1 MSTELHTLS
10 GAYAINALSAEEAA
24 DFERHLEQCPACR
37 DEVRE
42 LQDAAARMGA
52 SEAIVAPAALRTRV
66 LAAADRAPQL
76 PPKVVQLRR
85 RGARGW
91 LPKVVGAAAAVLL
104 AVTGTVAVLNSQDPD
119 PSPPVAGPRVDSGTS
134 EVAAV
139 FEAPDAHTAA
149 MRTMNGGRLVVATS
163 AEFGQM
169 AVRTSGLP
177 RVEGRAYQMWAIRNG
192 RATSVGVVEDL
203 RAGKVMPMPP
213 AGTTVAL
220 TIEPAGGSKQPT
232 QEPIITMDPESV

>member
-10 GAYAINALSAEEAA
+10 GAYALNALSAEEAA
-24 DFERHLEQCPACR
+24 DFERHLDRCPACR

-42 LQDAAARMGA
+42 FQDAAARMGA
-52 SEAIVAPAALRTRV
+52 TEAVVPPTALRSRV
-66 LAAADRAPQL
+66 LAAADRQPQL
-76 PPKVVQLRR
+76 PPKVVQLRGR
-85 RGARGW
+85 RARAW
-91 LPKVVGAAAAVLL
+91 MPKVVGAAAAVLL
-104 AVTGTVAVLNSQDPD
+104 AVTGTLAVLNSQDPD
-119 PSPPVAGPRVDSGTS
+119 PRPPVAAPPVDGGTS
-134 EVAAV
+134 EVTAV
-139 FEAPDAHTAA
+139 FEAPDARTAA

-177 RVEGRAYQMWAIRNG
+177 RLEGRAYQMWAIRNG

-213 AGTTVAL
+213 AGTAVAM
-220 TIEPAGGSKQPT
+220 TIEPAGGSRQPT
-232 QEPIITMDPESV
+232 QQPILTMDPESV